1 MKIALIGATGRIG
14 SRILKE
20 ASTRG
25 HQVTAI
31 SRSAASLG
39 PLPGVTPAAADV
51 FDTAAL
57 TTLLSGQEAV
67 LVSYSPGYER
77 SFDAD
82 ILDQF
87 RRAGKA
93 ILAAIKASGVKRVL
107 WVGGAS
113 SLKLPNGEVLL
124 DSAQWPPQ
132 FNKDAVR
139 GVIEYRYMLK
149 AEPDL
154 DWAMLSPS
162 IYIEPG
168 QRTGKFR
175 LEKEYLLFDAAG
187 RSHISMEDF
196 AVAMIDEL
204 EHPRHHC
211 ERFTVGY

>member
-20 ASTRG
+20 AAARG

-31 SRSAASLG
+31 ARRAASLG
-39 PLPGVTPAAADV
+39 SHSGVTPTTADI
-51 FDTAAL
+51 FDTPTL
-57 TTLLSGQEAV
+57 TALLSGHDAV
-67 LVSYSPGYER
+67 LVSYSPGYEH

-93 ILAAIKASGVKRVL
+93 IIAAIKASGVKRVQ

-124 DSAQWPPQ
+124 DSDQWPPQ
-132 FNKDAVR
+132 FNKEAVK
-139 GVIEYRYMLK
+139 GVTEYRYMLK

-162 IYIEPG
+162 IFIEPG
-168 QRTGKFR
+168 ERTGKFR
-175 LEKEYLLFDAAG
+175 LGKDSLLFDASG
-187 RSHISMEDF
+187 RSHISMEDY

-204 EHPRHHC
+204 EHPQHHC

>member
-20 ASTRG
+20 AASRG

-31 SRSAASLG
+31 ARGAASLE
-39 PLPGVTPAAADV
+39 PLPGVTPKAVDV
-51 FDTAAL
+51 FDTPALAA
-57 TTLLSGQEAV
+57 LLSGHEAV
-67 LVSYSPGYER
+67 LISYSPGYER

-82 ILDQF
+82 ILDQYV
-87 RRAGKA
+87 RAGKA
-93 ILAAIKASGVKRVL
+93 IIAAIKASGVKRVQ
-107 WVGGAS
+107 WVGGAA

-124 DSAQWPPQ
+124 DSDQWPPQ
-132 FNKDAVR
+132 FNKDAVK
-139 GVIEYRYMLK
+139 GVIEFRYMLK

-154 DWAMLSPS
+154 DWCMLCPS
-162 IYIEPG
+162 IFIEAG
-168 QRTGKFR
+168 ARTGKFR
-175 LEKEYLLFDAAG
+175 LEKENLLFDAAG

-204 EHPRHHC
+204 EHPQHHR